1 MDNQEKIQ
9 ELSDELYVLHNEARK
24 RMTKLTEENKKSAQ
38 LLHNIQHNMEICVN
52 KELEKE
58 DHEYQYEDNQ
68 QKYRYHDKA

>member
-1 MDNQEKIQ
+1 
-9 ELSDELYVLHNEARK
+9 
-24 RMTKLTEENKKSAQ
+24 MTKLTEENKKSAQ